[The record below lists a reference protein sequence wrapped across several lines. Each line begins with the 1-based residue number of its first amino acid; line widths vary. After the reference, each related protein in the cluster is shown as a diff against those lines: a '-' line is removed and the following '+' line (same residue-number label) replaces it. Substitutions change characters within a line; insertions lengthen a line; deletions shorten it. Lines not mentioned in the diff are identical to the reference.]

1 MSTSV
6 LDATDTAA
14 SEGYEPYRAISK
26 AAVGS
31 VILAIIS
38 TLGLLDPFPVILV
51 LALIGFALG
60 VIGYRSVCRYPL
72 ELIGKTPAVLGA
84 VFSAILLVVGVS
96 KHSYEYATEV
106 PEGYQRISFAELQPA
121 REHPELPVSPESL
134 KLNGQKVFVK
144 GYVYP
149 GEQRKNIKRFI
160 LVPDMG
166 TCCFGGQPK
175 LTDMIEVTLADPMRV
190 DWSTRKCKLGGIL
203 RVQLNVQPVE
213 HVNAVIYQ
221 LEADKLQ

>member
-6 LDATDTAA
+6 LPGKDTVV

-31 VILAIIS
+31 LILALVS
-38 TLGLLDPFPVILV
+38 ALGLLFPAILI
-51 LALIGFALG
+51 LALIGFVLG
-60 VIGYRSVCRYPL
+60 VIGYRSIRRYPM

-84 VFSAILLVVGVS
+84 VLSAALFVVGIS

-106 PEGYQRISFAELQPA
+106 PEGYQRISFADLQPT

-149 GEQRKNIKRFI
+149 GESRKNIKRFI

-190 DWSTRKCKLGGIL
+190 DWSTRKCKLGGVL
-203 RVQLNVQPVE
+203 RVELNMRPVE
-213 HVNAVIYQ
+213 KVNAVVYQ
-221 LEADKLQ
+221 LEADKLK